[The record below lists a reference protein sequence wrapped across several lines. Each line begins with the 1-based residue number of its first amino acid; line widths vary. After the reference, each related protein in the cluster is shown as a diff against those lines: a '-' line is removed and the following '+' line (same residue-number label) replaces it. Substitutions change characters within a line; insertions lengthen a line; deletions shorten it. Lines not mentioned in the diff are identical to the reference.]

1 LGALFPDNGLLIGGD
16 RNATHGSGARLY
28 SLALGMAPGEDRR
41 KLAEFARGAL
51 THGVD
56 PPALDYYSD
65 EAYRG
70 LERGYSFELA
80 RPYAER
86 AAEICRLPTELGWWK
101 AHNFVEMG
109 TELVLARSWPELGS
123 AASRLLADP
132 EPLRGVIGLMSREL
146 ELGSPEF
153 ILESFPR
160 MLPFLVL
167 EEVTPERLAVAYER
181 QVRHRHEVKEI
192 DLAGAAELL
201 EECAAD
207 VEATFEEFLGY
218 VEPRVAELMEAYPPL
233 EWERR
238 NSSTVRRA
246 GSAACAPKPVVARAE
261 AATAKGNSS
270 KRLPP

>member
-1 LGALFPDNGLLIGGD
+1 MIFSLMHQFFASRILGELSAEARLGALFPDNGLLIGGD

-28 SLALGMAPGEDRR
+28 SLAEGLAPGEDRR
-41 KLAEFARGAL
+41 KLADFARGSL
-51 THGVD
+51 THGVE

-65 EAYRG
+65 ETYRG

-86 AAEICRLPTELGWWK
+86 VAEICRLPTELGWWK

-109 TELVLARSWPELGS
+109 TELVLARLWPELGS

-132 EPLRGVIGLMSREL
+132 EPLRGMVDLISQEL

-181 QVRHRHEVKEI
+181 QVRHRHDVKEI
-192 DLAGAAELL
+192 DLAAAAELL

-207 VEATFEEFLGY
+207 VGASFEEFLAY
-218 VEPRVAELMEAYPPL
+218 VEPRVAELMEGYPPL
-233 EWERR
+233 E
-238 NSSTVRRA
+238 
-246 GSAACAPKPVVARAE
+246 
-261 AATAKGNSS
+261 
-270 KRLPP
+270 